1 MIAPTTRPFAESDV
15 DAAAGLLAAR
25 HRRDLARDVA
35 LDPGFT
41 EPAACAA
48 LLRDAW
54 AQGARGAVAET
65 ADGTPAGY
73 LLAVPG
79 DDGRGR
85 HVWTGPGHYAARDG
99 DVLRGLYADL
109 SGPWLADGRLHHYAV
124 AAAGDLP
131 VWLSQCFAYEQV
143 HAVTDLATEA
153 AVRHDDV
160 RAAGPSDLAA
170 LEPLFRLV
178 ADAHAGPPVFAF
190 IEPSFYEGLRPGH
203 LELLED
209 PAVSYWLAEGPEG
222 VRGFCVMR
230 PVPDDEVSLTTPRGS
245 VELLLAATVPEHRG
259 SGVGRRLTEHA
270 FADAARRGFRVCVTD
285 WRAAN
290 PLSSVFW
297 PRRGFRPVA
306 HRLHRLLDPRLLR
319 G

>member
-1 MIAPTTRPFAESDV
+1 MNAPTTRPFAASDL

-25 HRRDLARDVA
+25 HRRDLAREAA
-35 LDPGFT
+35 LGPGSA

-54 AQGARGAVAET
+54 ERGARGAVAET

-79 DDGRGR
+79 DDVRGR
-85 HVWTGPGHYAARDG
+85 HVWTGPGHYAARDEG
-99 DVLRGLYADL
+99 VLRGLYAGL
-109 SGPWLADGRLHHYAV
+109 SGPWLREGRLHHYAV
-124 AAAGDLP
+124 AAPDDLP
-131 VWLSQCFAYEQV
+131 AWLSQCFAYEQV
-143 HAVTDLATEA
+143 HAVTDLAAGAGRFHE
-153 AVRHDDV
+153 DV
-160 RAAGPSDLAA
+160 RAAGPKDLAA
-170 LEPLFRLV
+170 LEPLFGLI
-178 ADAHAGPPVFAF
+178 ADAHTGPPVFAF
-190 IEPSFYEGLRPGH
+190 VEPSFYEGLRPGH
-203 LELLED
+203 AELLAD
-209 PAVSYWLAEGPEG
+209 PAVAYWLAEGPEG

-230 PVPDDEVSLTTPRGS
+230 PVPDDEVSLTAPRGS
-245 VELLLAATVPEHRG
+245 VELLLAATVPECRG

-290 PLSSVFW
+290 PLSSAFW

-306 HRLHRLLDPRLLR
+306 HRLHRLLDPRLAA

>member
-1 MIAPTTRPFAESDV
+1 MKAPTTRPFEASDV
-15 DAAAGLLAAR
+15 DGAAGLLAAR
-25 HRRDLARDVA
+25 HRRDRAGEAA
-35 LDPGFT
+35 LDPGFA
-41 EPAACAA
+41 EPAVCAA

-54 AQGARGAVAET
+54 ERGARGAVAET
-65 ADGTPAGY
+65 ADGALAGY
-73 LLAVPG
+73 LIAVPG
-79 DDGRGR
+79 DDVRGR
-85 HVWTGPGHYAARDG
+85 HVWTGPGHYATHDG

-109 SGPWLADGRLHHYAV
+109 SGPWLGEGRLHHYAV
-124 AAAGDLP
+124 AAAHDLP

-143 HAVTDLATEA
+143 HAVTDLTAGA
-153 AVRHDDV
+153 AGFHDDV
-160 RAAGPSDLAA
+160 RAARPSDLAA

-178 ADAHAGPPVFAF
+178 ADAHTAPPVFAF
-190 IEPSFYEGLRPGH
+190 IEPSFHEGLRPGH

-230 PVPDDEVSLTTPRGS
+230 PVPDDEVSLTAPRGS
-245 VELLLAATVPEHRG
+245 VELLLAATAPGYRG
-259 SGVGRRLTEHA
+259 GGVGRRLTEHA
-270 FADAARRGFRVCVTD
+270 LADAARNGFRVCVTD

-290 PLSSVFW
+290 PLSSAFW

-306 HRLHRLLDPRLLR
+306 HRLHRLLDPRLSR